1 MKRLLASILIL
12 SLSLAACSHDDGNS
26 NKEDTNKS
34 EQHDGQKTDKNK
46 QKDKKDKKSNV
57 QKDDD
62 EQATNDSKD
71 NSSEKNSNKQNNA
84 SQSQSGAQQGQAI
97 NQNNQANNNK
107 GQSHYVKPYQSPN
120 AAYVSRQLTI
130 FNGNENTALKQL
142 PNFKNAL
149 TKANQEVNKIHQMQC
164 QYNDYAI
171 QSHNGR
177 YEYLFSFKNP
187 KQQGTYTIVSVNGQG
202 QPSIIEPAYQPK

>member
-1 MKRLLASILIL
+1 M
-12 SLSLAACSHDDGNS
+12 
-26 NKEDTNKS
+26 
-34 EQHDGQKTDKNK
+34 
-46 QKDKKDKKSNV
+46 
-57 QKDDD
+57 
-62 EQATNDSKD
+62 
-71 NSSEKNSNKQNNA
+71 
-84 SQSQSGAQQGQAI
+84 
-97 NQNNQANNNK
+97 
-107 GQSHYVKPYQSPN
+107 
-120 AAYVSRQLTI
+120 
-130 FNGNENTALKQL
+130 

-202 QPSIIEPAYQPK
+202 QVLLNQHINLNNRLQPTLIRESAVIFFSYQRVSYGVLLKSRP